1 MLKIQIFKPECQ
13 IFCLNQA
20 LNKLYVLFKKIIFL
34 QACISFAYITIP
46 SISNHYNQ
54 LQAHL
59 LTAQVAY
66 QCHCL
71 GQAEANI
78 EAIILLLKSMKENKI
93 DDLSAILNN
102 FIPSFMSFMLVI
114 PITNRQ
120 SLREKNDF
128 TDFTPFPFVSI
139 GRSYFK
145 SDF

>member
-1 MLKIQIFKPECQ
+1 M
-13 IFCLNQA
+13 
-20 LNKLYVLFKKIIFL
+20 
-34 QACISFAYITIP
+34 
-46 SISNHYNQ
+46 
-54 LQAHL
+54 
-59 LTAQVAY
+59 TAQVAY

-139 GRSYFK
+139 GPGRSYFK